1 MDGQA
6 FGDLGRGK
14 ALFTTAQ
21 QALTFL
27 SL

>member
-6 FGDLGRGK
+6 FGDLGRGQ
-14 ALFTTAQ
+14 ALLSTAQ